1 MKITIEVKDENNL
14 VQKRGVRISYL
25 TKFVDE
31 KKEYPVSHTID
42 NNGKRVNT
50 PTMLKGE
57 DLSQNQIAEL
67 FSKELL

>member
-14 VQKRGVRISYL
+14 VQKREVRISYL

-31 KKEYPVSHTID
+31 KKEYPVSYTID

-57 DLSQNQIAEL
+57 DLTQNQIAEL